1 MKSKYPN
8 QIDTPSEL
16 PIVRDNVTEI
26 TSDIVNSL
34 RSAIVQIEK
43 TLGINPQGD
52 VGQTVGQRISGVID
66 SSGNLKRE
74 AVDKAGII
82 SGPIFDDQIADAAA
96 ISEQKLKLNFP
107 TTVLQSQISS
117 VSSLIAAIQSEVDVL
132 ASKISAHISIEA
144 TNRHKAKAITTES
157 ILKIESSE
165 AIKTFSG
172 DNLQNTLKSI
182 VENHFNYNGTL
193 ISSDN
198 NSHSAN
204 QIYFDNS
211 SVSSAVL
218 SNSVQGAVE
227 EIAGGNAE
235 AIAENLSNLTKNG
248 IVRWGKSYDAYSG
261 SKLEETIVNQSTVS
275 FSSSTT
281 STSEIFFD
289 LTPEILKDIS
299 RFDILTISGALSDND
314 NKSFYINEAI
324 TDGSGGLVSVSVYGK
339 LYSDSAGIASA
350 KITKNNFKNLN
361 TNGLNSTYRLRNLYS
376 NTPDVIVANPN
387 AATAISFGFM
397 PILITASSDSFNLTI
412 DDYTP
417 ITISCYNSSLSTEQ
431 TIDSVIEKINEALA
445 LYHMPAFAYKLRTI
459 YGHEFAI
466 SHVLP
471 NFSGDIKNR
480 TIKISTGSTNDGT
493 SGLGLSHLID
503 VKIQG
508 SYGNSSFI
516 NGRLFRDLEQK
527 ILFSSDDVAFGSG
540 SPRITS
546 LSNNFLNLDIR
557 VGDLVI
563 ITGSS
568 EVADDGLF
576 VIKSLSA
583 AEALLDAPASF
594 SFSGSIGT
602 NSSVVILRG
611 SAPISELNFEETDES
626 LGLMLVD
633 IFATE
638 SSQIFYSKRLEIS
651 GVLYSSGFYA
661 SIVDISKD
669 FILSGES
676 YFLKVGTDGLAYL
689 EDSLGSTGE
698 KVFISGNV
706 SPPGEKHSDLYK
718 IKSPDGA
725 SFVVVRVIATNAPL
739 SDLSCTIYGKSEIS
753 KSVLHLSR
761 CLFSNA
767 TGRIF
772 GTSGTGGIPSI
783 IDKRNFGTIDIE
795 QICPSFIE
803 KYIEG
808 PRGELRAAG
817 IISGCQVRN
826 VSTGSDSGGSYVTF
840 DISPGA
846 YIANGIRKEFA
857 GVVALKT
864 YVAERSFV
872 VLNEYGEAE
881 VGYFIAGGPISYG
894 VSPFLHR
901 SVAYLGF
908 LDSNSDFTDLRFFLN
923 HLDMKV
929 ASQIIVGKSTS
940 LAHFT
945 DIQSAVN
952 YSELF
957 YTINYGK
964 SNVFDNYIPSIFIRE
979 GRYTISSP
987 IAIKQDISIVG
998 SGPNTV
1004 LKRGSDISSPAA
1016 SASGVPD
1023 PNTAIF
1029 IIGNGPAI
1037 GGSTGSYSLGIARGV
1052 SIKNLVYESSSMPSG
1067 SSTAFCI
1074 YQGTFETGT
1083 TPIFALRLEN
1093 ISAYGTSER
1102 DTDNSIKEYFLFCG
1116 RPSNSLIGTETSPGN
1131 LSISNIFISS
1141 CFFHRMGAYQS
1152 GVTGNKENIVVELP
1166 MQSVTTPSSLPDVR
1180 NIIATSN
1187 IAVGVV
1193 PTNPSAAS
1201 SILRTTTQ
1209 GFTTSGIIE
1218 ASNVVRTDL

>member
-8 QIDTPSEL
+8 QIDTPSEV
-16 PIVRDNVTEI
+16 PIVRDNITEI

-34 RSAIVQIEK
+34 RSAIIQIEK

-66 SSGNLKRE
+66 SSGNLKKE
-74 AVDKAGII
+74 AVDKAGIV
-82 SGPIFDDQIADAAA
+82 SGPIFDDQVADAAA

-117 VSSLIAAIQSEVDVL
+117 VASIIAGIQSEVDIL
-132 ASKISAHISIEA
+132 ASKISAHISVEA
-144 TNRHKAKAITTES
+144 INRHKAKAITTES

-182 VENHFNYNGTL
+182 VENHFNYDGTS
-193 ISSDN
+193 INSTN

-204 QIYFDNS
+204 QVYFDNS
-211 SVSSAVL
+211 NVSSAIL

-235 AIAENLSNLTKNG
+235 AIAENLANLTKNG
-248 IVRWGKSYDAYSG
+248 IVKWGKSYDAYSG
-261 SKLEETIVNQSTVS
+261 TKFEETIVEQSIIS

-281 STSEIFFD
+281 SVSEIFFD
-289 LTPEILKDIS
+289 SIPVIIKDIS
-299 RFDILTISGALSDND
+299 KFDILTISGALSDSD
-314 NKSFYINEAI
+314 NKSFYINEVVD
-324 TDGSGGLVSVSVYGK
+324 DGGGGLVSVSVYGK

-361 TNGLNSTYRLRNLYS
+361 TNGLNSTYRLRNTYS

-387 AATAISFGFM
+387 AAAITSFGFM
-397 PILITASSDSFNLTI
+397 PSLITTTSDSFDITI
-412 DDYTP
+412 DDYSP
-417 ITISCYNSSLSTEQ
+417 ITISCYNSSLSIEQ
-431 TIDSVIEKINEALA
+431 SIDSVIEKINESLA
-445 LYHMPAFAYKLRTI
+445 LNHLSAFAYKLRTN
-459 YGHEFAI
+459 YGYEFAI

-480 TIKISTGSTNDGT
+480 TIKISAGSSNDGT

-503 VKIQG
+503 VNLQG

-527 ILFSSDDVAFGSG
+527 IVLSKDDVAFGSG

-546 LSNNFLNLDIR
+546 LLNNFLSLDIR
-557 VGDLVI
+557 VGDLVV

-568 EVADDGLF
+568 DILDDGLF

-583 AEALLDAPASF
+583 AEALLDAPSGF
-594 SFSGSIGT
+594 SFSGTLPT

-611 SAPISELNFEETDES
+611 SAPISELNFEEIDELS
-626 LGLMLVD
+626 GFMLVD

-651 GVLYSSGFYA
+651 GALYSSGFYA
-661 SIVDISKD
+661 SVVDISKD
-669 FILSGES
+669 FILSGET
-676 YFLKVGTDGLAYL
+676 YFLKINTDGMAYL
-689 EDSLGSTGE
+689 EDSFGSTGE
-698 KVFISGNV
+698 MVFVSGYISP
-706 SPPGEKHSDLYK
+706 STLKHSDLYK
-718 IKSPDGA
+718 IKSPDGS
-725 SFVVVRVIATNAPL
+725 SFVVIRVIATIAPS

-753 KSVLHLSR
+753 KSTLHLSR
-761 CLFSNA
+761 CLFSNGS
-767 TGRIF
+767 GRIF

-795 QICPSFIE
+795 QICPSFVE

-817 IISGCQVRN
+817 IISGCEVRN
-826 VSTGSDSGGSYVTF
+826 VLTGTDTDGSYVTF
-840 DISPGA
+840 DVSPGA

-857 GVVALKT
+857 GITTLKT
-864 YVAERSFV
+864 YKSETSYII
-872 VLNEYGEAE
+872 LNEYGEIEIA
-881 VGYFIAGGPISYG
+881 YFIFGGTISYG

-901 SVAYLGF
+901 SVAYLGV
-908 LDSNSDFTDLRFFLN
+908 LDSNSDFTDLRFFIN

-952 YSELF
+952 YSQLF
-957 YTINYGK
+957 YTINYGRA
-964 SNVFDNYIPSIFIRE
+964 SVFDNYIPSIFIRE
-979 GRYTISSP
+979 GKYTISSP
-987 IAIKQDISIVG
+987 IAIKQDISIIG
-998 SGPNTV
+998 SGANTV
-1004 LKRGSDISSPAA
+1004 LKRGSDISSPA
-1016 SASGVPD
+1016 SSSVPD

-1029 IIGNGPAI
+1029 VVQDGPAI
-1037 GGSTGSYSLGIARGV
+1037 GGLTGSYSLGIIRGV
-1052 SIKNLVYESSSMPSG
+1052 TIKDLVYESSAMPSG

-1074 YQGTFETGT
+1074 YQGTFESGT
-1083 TPIFALRLEN
+1083 TPTFTLRFEN

-1116 RPSNSLIGTETSPGN
+1116 RPSNSSPGTETSPIN

-1152 GVTGNKENIVVELP
+1152 GATGYKENIIVELP
-1166 MQSVTTPSSLPDVR
+1166 MQSSSPSASPDVR

-1187 IAVGVV
+1187 MAVGVV
-1193 PTNPSAAS
+1193 PTNPSATS
-1201 SILRTTTQ
+1201 SILRTATQ

-1218 ASNVVRTDL
+1218 ASNVVRSEL